1 MSLIRENSFR
11 FRPTNLPV
19 IVTVFSCQNV
29 ASYQWKLTRF
39 RVVFTARNISCGK
52 VMFSQ
57 ACVILSVHGGGLH
70 LGRVCPGGLAS
81 GGSAWGVQH
90 PGGSTSRG
98 VCILGGLHPR
108 GSASRGFCLGFLP
121 KESA

>member
-1 MSLIRENSFR
+1 
-11 FRPTNLPV
+11 
-19 IVTVFSCQNV
+19 
-29 ASYQWKLTRF
+29 
-39 RVVFTARNISCGK
+39 
-52 VMFSQ
+52 MFSQ

-70 LGRVCPGGLAS
+70 LGGVCLGGVGIRGVCL
-81 GGSAWGVQH
+81 GGVQH

-98 VCILGGLHPR
+98 GLHPGGVCIQG